1 MCVGLV
7 CDTAGMQIAGSN
19 PIARYAERKELNPKV
34 AIFDNFAKAK
44 EEAQHGDSV
53 EKVVLSTSR
62 LKDKDVQNFENDHE
76 EVTKEEDVFKA
87 KPEEFL
93 SKLSDLTEESVAG
106 FLQAT
111 ARNLDTITGNKHN
124 KIRVINQSQSQCAA
138 RVSRPFIEKLE
149 ENEDFRVTV
158 KEALGLP
165 LRAHTSTVAEALL
178 NEVQTIF
185 DQSEKIDRAEKDY
198 LRSASKAYN
207 QGIVH
212 VVTAG
217 NLGRVTA
224 SWEKKG
230 IHAPEGAFRSVLAND
245 YTTIVGATD
254 SRGTTSVRD
263 DRAAA
268 FTSVYAGAEFAMH
281 GVNVEVIS
289 PDPKKDK
296 YSNGT
301 SFSAPQ
307 MTGLISDMIKANP
320 KLGVAQIEDLL
331 RSAAVPVKGT
341 KEQVGAGQIDPDR
354 ALYLATQTAFI
365 AKA

>member
-1 MCVGLV
+1 
-7 CDTAGMQIAGSN
+7 MQIAGSK
-19 PIARYAERKELNPKV
+19 PIARYAERKEVNPKV
-34 AIFDNFAKAK
+34 AIFDNFAKGK
-44 EEAQHGDSV
+44 EEPQHGDSV
-53 EKVVLSTSR
+53 EKVVLSSSR
-62 LKDKDVQNFENDHE
+62 LKDKDVQNFENSYD
-76 EVTKEEDVFKA
+76 EVTKEEEVLKA
-87 KPEEFL
+87 APDQFL
-93 SKLSDLTEESVAG
+93 SKLTALTEETVTG

-111 ARNLDTITGNKHN
+111 ARNLDTITGNKAN
-124 KIRVINQSQSQCAA
+124 KVRVINQSQSQCAA

-149 ENEDFRVTV
+149 ESEDFRVTV

-178 NEVQTIF
+178 NEVQKTF
-185 DQSEKIDRAEKDY
+185 DESEKIDRAERDY
-198 LRSASKAYN
+198 LRSAAKAYK

-254 SRGTTSVRD
+254 SRGTTSIRD
-263 DRAAA
+263 DRAAT

-281 GVNVEVIS
+281 GVNVEVVS
-289 PDPKKDK
+289 KDPKKDQ

-301 SFSAPQ
+301 SFAAPQ
-307 MTGLISDMIKANP
+307 LTGLISDMINANP

-331 RSAAVPVKGT
+331 KSAAVPVKGT
-341 KEQVGAGQIDPDR
+341 KEQVGVGQIDPDR

-365 AKA
+365 AKV

>member
-1 MCVGLV
+1 
-7 CDTAGMQIAGSN
+7 MQIAGSK
-19 PIARYAERKELNPKV
+19 PIARYAERKEANPKV
-34 AIFDNFAKAK
+34 AIFDNFSQGN
-44 EEAQHGDSV
+44 EGPQHGDSV
-53 EKVVLSTSR
+53 EKVVLASSR
-62 LKDKDVQNFENDHE
+62 LKDKDIQNFENGHDE
-76 EVTKEEDVFKA
+76 GIKEEDVIQA
-87 KPEEFL
+87 KPDEFL
-93 SKLSDLTEESVAG
+93 SKLTTLTEETVTG

-111 ARNLDTITGNKHN
+111 ARNLDTITGNKGN

-149 ENEDFRVTV
+149 ASEDFRVTV

-165 LRAHTSTVAEALL
+165 LRAHTDTVAEALL

-185 DQSEKIDRAEKDY
+185 DESDKIDRAEKDY
-198 LRSASKAYN
+198 LRAAAKAYN

-224 SWEKKG
+224 NWEKKG
-230 IHAPEGAFRSVLAND
+230 IHAPEGAYRSVLAND

-268 FTSVYAGAEFAMH
+268 FTSIYAGAEFAMH
-281 GVNVEVIS
+281 GVNVEVVS
-289 PDPKKDK
+289 KDSKKDQ

-301 SFSAPQ
+301 SFAAPQ
-307 MTGLISDMIKANP
+307 LTGLISDMIKADP

-331 RSAAVPVKGT
+331 KSAAIPVKGT
-341 KEQVGAGQIDPDR
+341 REQVGAGQIDPDR

-365 AKA
+365 AKV

>member
-1 MCVGLV
+1 MCRGSVS
-7 CDTAGMQIAGSN
+7 DTARMKVAGSE
-19 PIARYAERKELNPKV
+19 PVSRYAEKKERNPRI
-34 AIFDNFAKAK
+34 AIFDSFARGA
-44 EEAQHGDSV
+44 EEARHGDNV
-53 EKVVLSTSR
+53 EKVILGTGT
-62 LKDKDVQNFENDHE
+62 LKDKDVQNFQNSYERQTD
-76 EVTKEEDVFKA
+76 EEDVFKA
-87 KPEEFL
+87 SSADLL
-93 SKLSDLTEESVAG
+93 STLTLHTEETVTG

-111 ARNLDTITGNKHN
+111 ARNLDTITGNPQS

-149 ENEDFRVTV
+149 EDEGFRGTV

-178 NEVQTIF
+178 GEVQKTF
-185 DQSEKIDRAEKDY
+185 DESGKIDRAEKDY
-198 LRSASKAYN
+198 LRSAARAHKK
-207 QGIVH
+207 GIAH

-224 SWEKKG
+224 QWEKKG
-230 IHAPEGAFRSVLAND
+230 IHAPEGAYKSVLAND
-245 YTTIVGATD
+245 FTTIVGATD
-254 SRGTTSVRD
+254 GRGTTTVRD

-268 FTSVYAGAEFAMH
+268 FTSIYAGAEFAMH
-281 GVNVEVIS
+281 GVNVEVVS
-289 PDPKKDK
+289 KDAKKDE

-307 MTGLISDMIKANP
+307 TTALISDMFKANP
-320 KLGVAQIEDLL
+320 KLGVMQVEDLL
-331 RSAAVPVKGT
+331 RQACIPVKGT

-365 AKA
+365 TKK